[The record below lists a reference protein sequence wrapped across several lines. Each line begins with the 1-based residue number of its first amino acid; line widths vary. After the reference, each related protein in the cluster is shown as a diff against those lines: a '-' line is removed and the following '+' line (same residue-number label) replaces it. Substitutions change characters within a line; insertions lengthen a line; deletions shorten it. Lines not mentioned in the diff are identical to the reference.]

1 MKKLGDKKCKI
12 NLIKRKKCNN
22 FKMKMMK
29 RMKRKKKNSVVL
41 TKMVNQEDVKMLK
54 KKNQKD
60 HLSAINQN
68 GL

>member
-1 MKKLGDKKCKI
+1 
-12 NLIKRKKCNN
+12 
-22 FKMKMMK
+22 MKMMK